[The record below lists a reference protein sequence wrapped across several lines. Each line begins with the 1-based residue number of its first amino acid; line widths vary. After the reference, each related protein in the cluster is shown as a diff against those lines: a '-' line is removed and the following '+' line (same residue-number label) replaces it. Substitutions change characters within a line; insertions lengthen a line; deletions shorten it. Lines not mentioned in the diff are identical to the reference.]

1 MRQFPMFRVLFL
13 LAPLAFLGLAS
24 CRAATPPDADDRAAG
39 GRDVPEP
46 GRIAIG
52 QVQGSG
58 ERSPLEG
65 KQVTVQG
72 VVVGSFAQGLGGVF
86 LQSDRDDGDPATAEG
101 LFLEVAPKAAP
112 ELRYGQRVRVSGTV
126 TEFGDDR
133 ATLTG
138 LRDIAVRVLGEL
150 EPARLDVRLN
160 RAPEDWERYEGMRL
174 RITVPLTVSGNHN
187 LTRQGELIAS
197 FDGRLMTPTELA
209 APGPEAAA
217 ISASNARRML
227 LLDDNRLGKDPRK
240 LWFLR
245 EPLSDAAPLRAG
257 SLLEDVVGVLDQ
269 RRGAYR
275 LQLAEPLRV
284 RHARRPAAPSV
295 PGNVRVAALNLLNLF
310 NGDGAGGGF
319 PTPRGAESA
328 EQHAEQQRKL
338 VASVQAL
345 QPDVAALMEVENDGP
360 GADSALA
367 QFVSALNAAGP
378 ARDWRAIEPA
388 SRPGSDEIRVAIIYR
403 SSRMTPVGAA
413 ANLRGGPFEGRSRVP
428 VAQAF
433 RAGRGPVFAVVA
445 VHFKSK
451 GCGREGDQAR
461 GADADQRDGQGCWN
475 PVRLESA
482 RRLHAWIAA
491 DPTGTGAPAML
502 LGDFNA
508 YAMEDPM
515 RWLREAGWRD
525 AFAEAGAERPYSYVY
540 DGQAGRLDHALLA
553 PALVPRL
560 RGAVE
565 WHSNADESAAF
576 GYQDQRDGDPWRASD
591 HDPLLLGLDLA
602 GPAP

>member
-1 MRQFPMFRVLFL
+1 MSRFRCLMT
-13 LAPLAFLGLAS
+13 PLALLGLAS
-24 CRAATPPDADDRAAG
+24 CQAATPPDANDRAAR

-46 GRIAIG
+46 ALVAIG

-58 ERSPLEG
+58 PRSPMEG
-65 KQVTVQG
+65 RQVSVQG

-86 LQSDRDDGDPATAEG
+86 LQSERDDGDPATAEG
-101 LFLEVAPKAAP
+101 LFLERSPKDEPA
-112 ELRYGQRVRVSGTV
+112 LRFGERLRVSGTV
-126 TEFGDDR
+126 SEFGDGR

-138 LRDIAVRVLGEL
+138 LRDISVRVLGERD
-150 EPARLDVRLN
+150 PAQMELRLTG
-160 RAPEDWERYEGMRL
+160 APDGAAGWERYEGMRL

-197 FDGRLMTPTELA
+197 FDGRLVQPTELA

-217 ISASNARRML
+217 IAADNARRTL
-227 LLDDNRLGKDPRK
+227 LLDDNRLGKDPRS

-245 EPLSDAAPLRAG
+245 EPLSDRAPLRAG

-269 RRGAYR
+269 RRGDYR

-284 RHARRPAAPSV
+284 RHASRPRAPGVTGERRIAAF
-295 PGNVRVAALNLLNLF
+295 NLLNLF

-328 EQHAEQQRKL
+328 EHFAEQQRKL

-378 ARDWRAIEPA
+378 VRDWRAIEPA
-388 SRPGSDEIRVAIIYR
+388 SRPGSDEIRTAIIYR
-403 SSRMTPVGAA
+403 SSRVRPVGAA
-413 ANLRGGPFEGRSRVP
+413 AMLRGGPFEGRSRVP

-433 RAGRGPVFAVVA
+433 RAGRGPAFAVVA
-445 VHFKSK
+445 VHLKSK
-451 GCGREGDQAR
+451 GCGREQDQAR

-475 PVRLESA
+475 PVRLESV
-482 RRLHAWIAA
+482 RRLHAWASA

-525 AFAEAGAERPYSYVY
+525 AFAQAGGERPYSYVY
-540 DGQAGRLDHALLA
+540 DGQVGRLDHALLA
-553 PALVPRL
+553 PALAGRL

-576 GYQDQRDGDPWRASD
+576 GYQDEDDGDPWRASD